1 MKIAFN
7 RRQENP
13 TIGPFIFL
21 ERLIAYLKK
30 NGMEV
35 VRNPGRYHELHFI
48 NISGSGRMAK
58 QWKAPIVL
66 RVDGIYYDLSANS
79 VEQNRSIENTYHEA
93 AGIVFQCEF
102 ARKMLYKYFGKP
114 QKAKYETIIHNG
126 VDGSFSPQGAKFNYG
141 FKHTIIVSGKWSW
154 KSKRLNQII
163 ECFLVLDCQGLG
175 LVILGE
181 APNQIIDSRIKY
193 LGFVPPNKLPSYY
206 RGADIMMH
214 MAYVDWCPN
223 GVVEGLASGLPVLTT
238 HNGGVPEL
246 IKGSGI
252 IIKNEPDYNLEF
264 IDHNNL
270 PKLDPILVGEAIDIL
285 LHNRESFV
293 KSRPDLTIENCGKQY
308 LDFFKRVLS

>member
-30 NGMEV
+30 NGVEV

-48 NISGSGRMAK
+48 NISGSGRNADH
-58 QWKAPIVL
+58 WKAKKLL
-66 RVDGIYYDLSANS
+66 RVDGIYYDTSMNSA
-79 VEQNRSIENTYHEA
+79 EQNKGIRDTYHSVDA
-93 AGIVFQCEF
+93 IVFQCEF
-102 ARKMLYKYFGKP
+102 ARKMLYKHFGKP
-114 QKAKYETIIHNG
+114 QNAKYETIIHNG
-126 VDGSFSPQGAKFNYG
+126 VDDSFSPQGNKFDHG
-141 FKHTIIVSGKWSW
+141 FKHTIAVSGKWSW
-154 KSKRLNQII
+154 KSKRLNQIT
-163 ECFLVLDCQGLG
+163 ECFLALNRQDLG

-193 LGFVPPNKLPSYY
+193 LGFVPPDKLPSYY

-214 MAYVDWCPN
+214 AAYVDWCPN
-223 GVVEGLASGLPVLTT
+223 SVVEALASGLPVLTT

-246 IKGSGI
+246 IRGSGI

-264 IDHNNL
+264 IDHDNL
-270 PKLDPILVGEAIDIL
+270 PKLNPVLVGEAIDIL
-285 LHNRESFV
+285 LHRREDFI
-293 KSRPDLTIENCGKQY
+293 KSRPDLTIEHCGKQY
-308 LDFFKRVLS
+308 LDFFKKVLS